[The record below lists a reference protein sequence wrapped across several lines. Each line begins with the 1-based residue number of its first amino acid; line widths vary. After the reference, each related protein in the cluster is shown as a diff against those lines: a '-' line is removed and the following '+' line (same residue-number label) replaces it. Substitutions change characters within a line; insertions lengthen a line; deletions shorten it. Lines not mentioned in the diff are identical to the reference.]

1 MQVEIVG
8 VRDAVIGKA
17 LQSGLPENARAFLV
31 ATLGA
36 MEQRQGRALRARVRM
51 YASDDGDD
59 ADGGGGGGKQRTRFS
74 VEIDEF
80 DARSLIG
87 KTDREAL

>member
-1 MQVEIVG
+1 MQVEIFG
-8 VRDAVIGKA
+8 VRDAVISKT
-17 LQSGLPENARAFLV
+17 LQSELPESARAFTA

-36 MEQRQGRALRARVRM
+36 MEQRPGRALRVRVRTHV
-51 YASDDGDD
+51 AEGEE
-59 ADGGGGGGKQRTRFS
+59 QRTRFS

-80 DARSLIG
+80 DAKNLIG